1 MRGRVERGS
10 PFHSLF
16 IQHPAGFGGFYLYIF
31 GDNLSVM
38 CAFVYVFMCFF
49 LDLSDS
55 GDEVCVF
62 SSNFAG
68 EWELFQLFCRV
79 SRARG
84 KDTIFR
90 SSFDRLA
97 RCELRTNYWCYST
110 LPLRSTALRETNKY
124 EYETHGERMRDGE
137 RHIRRLSFY
146 SPSSRQVVSRA
157 VLSR

>member
-1 MRGRVERGS
+1 
-10 PFHSLF
+10 
-16 IQHPAGFGGFYLYIF
+16 
-31 GDNLSVM
+31 M
-38 CAFVYVFMCFF
+38 CVCVCFYVFFF